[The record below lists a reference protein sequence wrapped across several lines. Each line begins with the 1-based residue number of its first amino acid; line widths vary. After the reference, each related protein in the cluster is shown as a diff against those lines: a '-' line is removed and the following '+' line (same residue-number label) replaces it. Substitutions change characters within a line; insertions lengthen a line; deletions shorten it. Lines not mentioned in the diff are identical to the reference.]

1 MRRLKENKAM
11 QDDLI
16 QCVSLLG
23 NGLVV
28 LAFYSDF
35 KQWHRTI
42 LGIGLIVCLMLIP
55 LLIWQ
60 MRRNKH
66 MTPED
71 RRELA
76 RAEKD
81 ERGQMIRSMASQRC
95 WEWESFLLWIVL
107 VVVFCRRQMDTFSIL
122 YTILIVRAL
131 ARVAI
136 RWWLERKY

>member
-1 MRRLKENKAM
+1 MKRLKENKAM

-23 NGLVV
+23 NGHVV

-35 KQWHRTI
+35 KQWHRNI
-42 LGIGLIVCLMLIP
+42 LGIGLIVCLVLIP

-66 MTPED
+66 LTPAD

-81 ERGQMIRSMASQRC
+81 ERSQMIRSMASQRC

-131 ARVAI
+131 ACVAI
-136 RWWLERKY
+136 RWWLERKF